1 MLQGWLPVANEGYSK
16 GMEVVVRAPKMR
28 LSFKCITIGERTS
41 IVTHHNSLSV
51 QRSNV
56 EGYSSA
62 EYQQASV
69 HEE

>member
-1 MLQGWLPVANEGYSK
+1 M
-16 GMEVVVRAPKMR
+16 
-28 LSFKCITIGERTS
+28 S
-41 IVTHHNSLSV
+41 IVVHYNLLSV